1 MKSVSQTIDLRSLL
15 LTARIAL
22 AEQVHY
28 GRYIVR
34 NPKFWVILS
43 IDLVLLFLALYGSYF
58 LRFEGAFDTRESS
71 HAFMPYL
78 EILPLMLAIKIP
90 IFYLFG
96 LYRGMWRYTS
106 TQDLL
111 NIIKAVAASF
121 IVGIVTLIYINRLAG
136 FSRSVFILDAIL
148 TFLFISGHRVGIRY
162 YFHRINGDKRIQA
175 LLPARKPVARKKKL
189 LLIGAGDAAEKVLRE
204 LRGNPDSP
212 YLPVGL
218 VDDRR
223 EKFGLRIHGVPVLGD
238 TAELDEHIL
247 RTGAEEV
254 LIAIATAR
262 REEMNRFVEICRQ
275 AGIPFKVIPGLSEII
290 DGKVSIKKIRDIS
303 IKDLLGR
310 EEVVLDQSKIG
321 DSLKDKTIL
330 VTGGGGS
337 IGSELCRQIIRFAPT
352 QLVIFDSSE
361 ENLHNIEME
370 LLHELKFHA
379 IEPIL
384 GKVQDVRLL
393 DQVFHR
399 FRPHVIFHAAAY
411 KHVPLIERNPWEAV
425 YNNIFATQLVIEAA
439 IRHQA
444 ERFVLVSTDKA
455 VRPTN
460 VMGASKRLTELLM
473 HSYSRNKWDGLCS
486 AHWQQV
492 TNEQD
497 PPVYQSTSPH
507 HQTKFMAVRF
517 GNVLGSSG
525 SVIPLFKRQ
534 IEQGGPVTVTHPE
547 ITRYF
552 MSVEEAA
559 QLILQAGSMGG
570 DGEIFILKMGDPI
583 KIDTMAREMI
593 LLAGQ
598 EPDSD
603 IPITYTGLRPG
614 EKLYEELITEGEG
627 IVHTEHHKIMVLR
640 NHIESSFDREC
651 LVGRLFV
658 EAGKHD
664 RIGIIS
670 ILQEEIPEYAPPT
683 TFKTKE

>member
-15 LTARIAL
+15 LSARLAL

-28 GRYIVR
+28 GRYIVK

-58 LRFEGAFDTRESS
+58 LRFEGVFDTSESS

-162 YFHRINGDKRIQA
+162 YFHRINGDKHIQA

-204 LRGNPDSP
+204 LRGNTDSP

-218 VDDRR
+218 VDDRQ
-223 EKFGLRIHGVPVLGD
+223 EKFGLKIHGVPVLGD

-321 DSLKDKTIL
+321 DYLKDKTIL

-337 IGSELCRQIIRFAPT
+337 IGSELCRQIIRFAPA

-361 ENLHNIEME
+361 ENLHNMEME
-370 LLHELKFHA
+370 LLHERQFQEVA
-379 IEPIL
+379 SIL
-384 GKVQDVRLL
+384 GRVQDVRLL
-393 DQVFHR
+393 DKVFQRYRPQV
-399 FRPHVIFHAAAY
+399 VFHAAAY

-425 YNNIFATQLVIEAA
+425 YNNIFATQLLIEAT

-444 ERFVLVSTDKA
+444 ESFVLVSTDKA

-473 HSYSRNKWDGLCS
+473 LTYVRNTWDGKFCKQ
-486 AHWQQV
+486 WQKV
-492 TNEQD
+492 NHKADD
-497 PPVYQSTSPH
+497 PAYQPERPH
-507 HQTKFMAVRF
+507 HNTRFMAVRF

-534 IEQGGPVTVTHPE
+534 IERGGPLTVTHPD

-570 DGEIFILKMGDPI
+570 DGEIFILKMGEPI
-583 KIDTMAREMI
+583 KIDQMAREMI
-593 LLAGQ
+593 KLAGR
-598 EPDSD
+598 EPDVD
-603 IPITYTGLRPG
+603 ISIIYNGLRPG
-614 EKLYEELITEGEG
+614 EKLYEELITVGEG
-627 IVHTEHHKIMVLR
+627 IVSTDHKKIMVLLEKYGG
-640 NHIESSFDREC
+640 IVQRERVFEDLLC
-651 LVGRLFV
+651 M
-658 EAGKHD
+658 AGCKD
-664 RIGIIS
+664 GNGIKS
-670 ILQEEIPEYAPPT
+670 VVSG
-683 TFKTKE
+683 